1 MKFLTNIIP
10 LSNCPSPN
18 WAFPCD
24 APNIPGPSHRLSGRC
39 FMLRSRPPRN
49 VGPST
54 SCAPPET
61 PSGEGARNGPST
73 FSPER
78 LCAAK
83 GGTRHGCGYGPCSLR
98 PSEYAR
104 SPNRI
109 SGRAGRDSDISNRPE
124 EPNTCA
130 WSPKLYDS
138 SDYLWNGNSSG
149 NSTSHKAKT
158 FIETKVT
165 AINCMVLTFN

>member
-83 GGTRHGCGYGPCSLR
+83 GVLDMDVDMVLAHYALQNMHVLR
-98 PSEYAR
+98 IAYLGEQVATAIFQIALK
-104 SPNRI
+104 NRI
-109 SGRAGRDSDISNRPE
+109 PVLGR
-124 EPNTCA
+124 PNYMTA
-130 WSPKLYDS
+130 QITYGMGILPVIRHPIKLKR
-138 SDYLWNGNSSG
+138 L
-149 NSTSHKAKT
+149 
-158 FIETKVT
+158 
-165 AINCMVLTFN
+165 